1 MPSSR
6 HRNVER
12 KRKSAASRAIK
23 VSPTYRNEDSL
34 SGGGGGVSGASV
46 KSGATSESGGPNW
59 MILGVVGLIAV
70 VLVGLY
76 MTSGPKPAPAAA
88 PTAATTPPAQ
98 PATPPKNEI
107 VSLPANKEPEPT
119 TPTPAVK
126 ELKIEDVAVGKGAA
140 AKTGQEVTVH
150 YTGTLLN
157 GTKFDSSRDGG
168 KPYTFTLGAGTVI
181 KGWDQGIVGMKAG
194 GKRKLTIP
202 ADLAYGSSGRP
213 PVIPPDS
220 PLLFDVEL
228 VSVKD
233 AAKPA
238 AADKDAKKK

>member
-1 MPSSR
+1 
-6 HRNVER
+6 
-12 KRKSAASRAIK
+12 
-23 VSPTYRNEDSL
+23 
-34 SGGGGGVSGASV
+34 
-46 KSGATSESGGPNW
+46 
-59 MILGVVGLIAV
+59 MILGVVGLIVV

-76 MTSGPKPAPAAA
+76 LTSGTKPAPAPAS
-88 PTAATTPPAQ
+88 TASTTQPAQ

-107 VSLPANKEPEPT
+107 VSLPATKEPEPS
-119 TPTPAVK
+119 TPTPTVK
-126 ELKIEDVAVGKGAA
+126 ELKIEDVAVGKGAV
-140 AKTGQEVTVH
+140 AKLGQEVSVH

-168 KPYTFTLGAGTVI
+168 KPLTFTLGTSGI
-181 KGWDQGIVGMKAG
+181 IEGWNKGIAGMKVG

-202 ADLAYGSSGRP
+202 ADLAYGATGRP

-233 AAKPA
+233 AAKPDA
-238 AADKDAKKK
+238 AKDAKKK

>member
-23 VSPTYRNEDSL
+23 PSPTRQSEDSL
-34 SGGGGGVSGASV
+34 SGGGGGVSGSSSRNGAQ
-46 KSGATSESGGPNW
+46 SGSGGPNW
-59 MILGVVGLIAV
+59 MILGVVGLVVV

-76 MTSGPKPAPAAA
+76 LTSGTKPAPA
-88 PTAATTPPAQ
+88 PAATASTTQPAQ

-107 VSLPANKEPEPT
+107 VSLPANKEPEPSS
-119 TPTPAVK
+119 PTPVVK
-126 ELKIEDVAVGKGAA
+126 ELKIEDVAVGKGAV
-140 AKTGQEVTVH
+140 AKLGQEVSVH

-157 GTKFDSSRDGG
+157 GTKVDSSRDSG
-168 KPYTFTLGAGTVI
+168 KPITFTLGTPGI
-181 KGWDQGIVGMKAG
+181 IQGWNQGIAGMKVG

-202 ADLAYGSSGRP
+202 ADLAYGAAGRA

-233 AAKPA
+233 AAKP
-238 AADKDAKKK
+238 DTPSKDAKKK